1 MPHSLVVVESPAKA
15 RTIKK
20 YLGKDFEVKASMGHI
35 KDLPEKELGVEIEE
49 QFRPHYRIIKG
60 KRKVIKELKDSARK
74 MNAIYLAADPDR
86 EGEAI
91 AWHVA
96 QELEGDGRKI
106 YRIRFNE
113 ITRRSIAAAM
123 NQPRSID
130 MSRVNAQQARRI
142 MDRLVGY
149 QVSPFL
155 WRTLYRGLSAGRV
168 QSVAL
173 RLICEREAQ
182 IEAFVPQEYWSIEA
196 LLQGRQ
202 EEPFTAQLA
211 TIGGKKAAV
220 KNESEAREII
230 TSLKDKPF
238 VVAEIKQKDQKR
250 HSPPPFITSTLQQ
263 QAARALRFRV
273 QKTMVIAQQLYEG
286 LDIGG
291 DSPEG
296 LITYMRTDA
305 PRISGEALEQV
316 RDFIKDAF
324 GESYLPKAP
333 RRFKSKRGAQEAH
346 EAIRPTSV
354 HHRPEDL
361 KPYLNKDQYRL
372 YQLIWKRF
380 VASQMNPARFKVT
393 RVEVDAD
400 GHGFRASGS
409 VPVFDGYLSVY
420 QEARDEKS
428 KEEGRLPPLEKG
440 QRLDLKSLTPE
451 QHFTKPPPRYS
462 EATLVKALESEG
474 IGRPSTYA
482 QIITTIRNRKYIVSE
497 KRTLKPTDLGKTVNT
512 LLVDNFPDVFEVD
525 FTAKMEEELDRV
537 ETGEYQWQRV
547 VSDFYGPFQRD
558 LEQANSK
565 KADLKNALQEETD
578 VVCEKCGG
586 TMVIKWG
593 RNGRFLACSNF
604 PKCRNTK
611 PLPGQEAAQQTDQVC
626 EKCGAPMLIKTG
638 RFGRFLACSNYP
650 ECRNTK
656 PLRIG
661 IRCPRED
668 CPGHLIERKTKRGR
682 LFYGCSEY
690 PKCTFATWDKPVDK
704 ACPHCGA
711 KPLVEKHTKAKGTFY
726 RCLSCKGE
734 VSPEEVEDDS

>member
-1 MPHSLVVVESPAKA
+1 MPRSLVIVESPAKA

-20 YLGKDFEVKASMGHI
+20 YLGKGFEVKASMGHI
-35 KDLPEKELGVEIEE
+35 KDLPEKELGVEIED
-49 QFRPHYRIIKG
+49 QFRPRYHIIKG
-60 KRKVIKELKDSARK
+60 KRKVIKELKASAK
-74 MNAIYLAADPDR
+74 NVQAVYLAADPDR

-113 ITRRSIAAAM
+113 ITQRSIAAAM
-123 NQPRSID
+123 EKPDAID

-182 IEAFVPQEYWSIEA
+182 IDAFVPEEYWSIEA
-196 LLQGRQ
+196 LLQGHQ
-202 EEPFTAQLA
+202 GEPFVALLA
-211 TIGGKKAAV
+211 TIGGKKAV
-220 KNESEAREII
+220 VEKESAARGII
-230 TSLKDKPF
+230 AALKDKPF
-238 VVAEIKQKDQKR
+238 VVAEITQKDQKR

-291 DSPEG
+291 NSPEG

-305 PRISGEALEQV
+305 PRISGEALEEV
-316 RDFIKDAF
+316 RDFIKDAY
-324 GESYLPKAP
+324 GESYLPKTP

-354 HHRPEDL
+354 RHRPEDL
-361 KPYLNKDQYRL
+361 KPYLDKDQYRL

-393 RVEVDAD
+393 KVEVEAD

-420 QEARDEKS
+420 QEAQEEKA
-428 KEEGRLPPLEKG
+428 KEEGKLPPLEKG
-440 QRLDLKSLTPE
+440 EQLELKSLTPE

-482 QIITTIRNRKYIVSE
+482 QIITTIRNRKYIESE
-497 KRTLKPTDLGKTVNT
+497 NRTLKPTDLGKTVNT
-512 LLVDNFPDVFEVD
+512 LLVDNFPDVFQVD
-525 FTAKMEEELDRV
+525 FTARMEEELDRV

-547 VSDFYGPFQRD
+547 VGDFYEPFQRD
-558 LEQANSK
+558 LKEADSK
-565 KADLKNALQEETD
+565 KADLKNALQKETD

-586 TMVIKWG
+586 AMVIKWG

-611 PLPGQEAAQQTDQVC
+611 PLPGQEKEQQTDQVC
-626 EKCGAPMLIKTG
+626 QRCGAPMVIKTG

-650 ECRNTK
+650 ECRNTQ

-661 IRCPRED
+661 IRCPREG

-690 PKCTFATWDKPVDK
+690 PTCQFATWDKPVDK
-704 ACPHCGA
+704 ACPDCGA
-711 KPLVEKHTKAKGTFY
+711 KPMVEKHTKAKGTFY

-734 VSPEEVEDDS
+734 VSPEEEDDS

>member
-1 MPHSLVVVESPAKA
+1 MSKSLVVVESPAKA

-35 KDLPEKELGVEIEE
+35 KDLPEKELGVEIED
-49 QFRPHYRIIKG
+49 QFQPHYSIIKG
-60 KRKVIKELKDSARK
+60 KRKVIKELKDFARK
-74 MNAIYLAADPDR
+74 VEAVYLAADPDR

-113 ITRRSIAAAM
+113 ITKRSITAAM
-123 NQPRSID
+123 EQPDAID

-173 RLICEREAQ
+173 RLICEREAL
-182 IEAFVPQEYWSIEA
+182 IDAFVPQEYWSIEA
-196 LLQGRQ
+196 LLQGGQ
-202 EEPFTAQLA
+202 GKPFAALLA
-211 TIGGKKAAV
+211 TIEGKKAV
-220 KNESEAREII
+220 VENESTAQKII
-230 TSLKDKPF
+230 AALQDKPF
-238 VVAEIKQKDQKR
+238 VINEIKQKDQKR
-250 HSPPPFITSTLQQ
+250 HPPPPFITSTLQQ

-291 DSPEG
+291 NSPEG

-305 PRISGEALEQV
+305 PRISEEAIGQV

-324 GESYLPKAP
+324 GESYLPKTP

-361 KPYLNKDQYRL
+361 KPYLDRDQFRL

-380 VASQMNPARFKVT
+380 VACQMNPARFKVT
-393 RVEVDAD
+393 KVEVKAD

-420 QEARDEKS
+420 QEAQEEKS
-428 KEEGRLPPLEKG
+428 KEEEQLPPLKKGEK
-440 QRLDLKSLTPE
+440 LDLKSLTPE

-482 QIITTIRNRKYIVSE
+482 QIITTIRNRKYILSE
-497 KRTLKPTDLGKTVNT
+497 NRTLKPTDLGKTVNT
-512 LLVDNFPDVFEVD
+512 LLVDNFPDVFQVD

-537 ETGEYQWQRV
+537 ETGEYRWQRV
-547 VSDFYGPFQRD
+547 VGDFYAPFERD
-558 LEQANSK
+558 LEEANSK
-565 KADLKNALQEETD
+565 KADLKNALQKETD
-578 VVCEKCGG
+578 IVCEKCGG
-586 TMVIKWG
+586 AMVIKWG
-593 RNGRFLACSNF
+593 RNGQFLACSNF
-604 PKCRNTK
+604 PECRNTK
-611 PLPGQEAAQQTDQVC
+611 PLPGQEAEQKTDQVC
-626 EKCGAPMLIKTG
+626 EKCGAPMIIKTG

-650 ECRNTK
+650 ECRNTQ

-704 ACPHCGA
+704 TCPHCGA
-711 KPLVEKHTKAKGTFY
+711 KPMVEKHTKAKGPFY

-734 VSPEEVEDDS
+734 VSPEETEDDS

>member
-1 MPHSLVVVESPAKA
+1 MPRSLVVVESPAKA

-20 YLGKDFEVKASMGHI
+20 YLGKGFEVKASMGHI
-35 KDLPEKELGVEIEE
+35 KDLPEKELGVEIED
-49 QFRPHYRIIKG
+49 QFRPHYSIIKG
-60 KRKVIKELKDSARK
+60 KRKVVKELKDSARK
-74 MNAIYLAADPDR
+74 AGTVYLAADPDR

-113 ITRRSIAAAM
+113 ITQRSIAAAM
-123 NQPRSID
+123 ERPDSID

-173 RLICEREAQ
+173 RLICEREAL
-182 IEAFVPQEYWSIEA
+182 IDAFVPQEYWSIEA
-196 LLQGRQ
+196 LLQGGQ
-202 EEPFTAQLA
+202 GEPFVALLN
-211 TIGGKKAAV
+211 TIGGKKAV
-220 KNESEAREII
+220 VENESAAHQII
-230 TSLKDKPF
+230 SLLKDKPF
-238 VVAEIKQKDQKR
+238 VISEIQQKDQKR
-250 HSPPPFITSTLQQ
+250 NSPPPFITSTLQQ

-273 QKTMVIAQQLYEG
+273 QKTMIIAQQLYEG

-291 DSPEG
+291 NSPEG

-305 PRISGEALEQV
+305 PRISGEALDQV
-316 RDFIKDAF
+316 RDFIKNTF
-324 GESYLPKAP
+324 GEPYLPKTP

-361 KPYLNKDQYRL
+361 KAYLDRDQFRL

-393 RVEVDAD
+393 KVEVQAD

-420 QEARDEKS
+420 QEAQEEKS
-428 KEEGRLPPLEKG
+428 KEEGQLPPLEKG
-440 QRLDLKSLTPE
+440 ESLDLKSLTPE

-482 QIITTIRNRKYIVSE
+482 QIITTIRNRKYIE
-497 KRTLKPTDLGKTVNT
+497 TENRTLKPTDLGKTVNT
-512 LLVDNFPDVFEVD
+512 LLVDNFPDVFQVD

-547 VSDFYGPFQRD
+547 VDDFYGPFQRD
-558 LEQANSK
+558 LEEANSK
-565 KADLKNALQEETD
+565 KADLKNALQKETD

-586 TMVIKWG
+586 AMVIKWG

-611 PLPGQEAAQQTDQVC
+611 PLPGQEAEQKTDQVC
-626 EKCGAPMLIKTG
+626 DRCGAPMVIKTG

-650 ECRNTK
+650 QCRNTK

-661 IRCPRED
+661 IRCPREN

-690 PKCTFATWDKPVDK
+690 PKCNFATWDKPIDK
-704 ACPHCGA
+704 ICPHCGA
-711 KPLVEKHTKAKGTFY
+711 KPMVEKRTKAKGTFY

>member
-1 MPHSLVVVESPAKA
+1 MPNSLVVVESPAKA

-20 YLGKDFEVKASMGHI
+20 YLGKGFEVKASMGHI
-35 KDLPEKELGVEIEE
+35 RDLPEKELGVEVEE
-49 QFRPHYRIIKG
+49 QFRPRYSIIKG
-60 KRKVIKELKDSARK
+60 KRKVINDLKASASK
-74 MNAIYLAADPDR
+74 AEAIYLAADPDR

-96 QELEGDGRKI
+96 QELGGDGRKI

-113 ITRRSIAAAM
+113 ITQRSIAAAM
-123 NQPRSID
+123 EQPQSID

-182 IEAFVPQEYWSIEA
+182 IEAFIPQEYWSIEA

-202 EEPFTAQLA
+202 GDPFVAQLA
-211 TIGGKKAAV
+211 TIGGHKAV
-220 KNESEAREII
+220 VENESAAAEVIAALEG
-230 TSLKDKPF
+230 KPF

-250 HSPPPFITSTLQQ
+250 NPPPPFITSTLQQ

-273 QKTMVIAQQLYEG
+273 QRTMIIAQQLYEG

-305 PRISGEALEQV
+305 PRVSGEALDQV
-316 RDFIKDAF
+316 RAFIGETF
-324 GESYLPKAP
+324 GKSYLPKTP
-333 RRFKSKRGAQEAH
+333 RRYKSKRGAQEAH

-354 HHRPEDL
+354 RHRPEDL
-361 KPYLNKDQYRL
+361 KPYLDRDQFRL

-393 RVEVDAD
+393 RVEVEAD

-420 QEARDEKS
+420 QEAKEEKA
-428 KEEGRLPPLEKG
+428 KEEGQLPPLEKG
-440 QRLDLKSLTPE
+440 EGLDLKSLTPE

-462 EATLVKALESEG
+462 EATLVKTLESEG

-482 QIITTIRNRKYIVSE
+482 QIITTIRNRKYIESE
-497 KRTLKPTDLGKTVNT
+497 NRTLKPTDLGKTVNT
-512 LLVDNFPDVFEVD
+512 LLVDNFPDVFQVD

-547 VSDFYGPFQRD
+547 VGDFYGP
-558 LEQANSK
+558 S
-565 KADLKNALQEETD
+565 
-578 VVCEKCGG
+578 
-586 TMVIKWG
+586 
-593 RNGRFLACSNF
+593 S
-604 PKCRNTK
+604 
-611 PLPGQEAAQQTDQVC
+611 
-626 EKCGAPMLIKTG
+626 
-638 RFGRFLACSNYP
+638 
-650 ECRNTK
+650 
-656 PLRIG
+656 G
-661 IRCPRED
+661 IWRRPTARR
-668 CPGHLIERKTKRGR
+668 PT
-682 LFYGCSEY
+682 
-690 PKCTFATWDKPVDK
+690 
-704 ACPHCGA
+704 
-711 KPLVEKHTKAKGTFY
+711 
-726 RCLSCKGE
+726 
-734 VSPEEVEDDS
+734 